1 MTLTI
6 TLKSLPMQSVHCML
20 IIRKFS
26 SLKSSSLPLD
36 NASKLKI
43 YSYKFG
49 RGFRLTSG
57 AWQEGCGLALIGANH
72 FKWKAEGK
80 ENVIGSIEAL
90 LRVLR
95 PIPEILVIGLNPNVN
110 NNGSGIV
117 SSSGSAI
124 NTSNTTTN
132 SINSNTTTKIDF
144 TLLKKEFG
152 CNFEVSDPV
161 NEFNTLILFFS
172 NLISLSFHLKQKKI
186 TAAHT
191 FNALIDDDR
200 RVIGLFHVPAIN
212 SNKV

>member
-1 MTLTI
+1 
-6 TLKSLPMQSVHCML
+6 ML

-95 PIPEILVIGLNPNVN
+95 PIPEILVIGLNSNVN

-124 NTSNTTTN
+124 TNTINSNTTTTTTTNTN
-132 SINSNTTTKIDF
+132 SINSNTTTTIDF

-152 CNFEVSDPV
+152 CNFEISDPV
-161 NEFNTLILFFS
+161 KHFYPFFLI
-172 NLISLSFHLKQKKI
+172 
-186 TAAHT
+186 
-191 FNALIDDDR
+191 
-200 RVIGLFHVPAIN
+200 
-212 SNKV
+212 

>member
-1 MTLTI
+1 
-6 TLKSLPMQSVHCML
+6 ML

-95 PIPEILVIGLNPNVN
+95 PIPEILVIGLNSNVN

-132 SINSNTTTKIDF
+132 NINSINSNTTTTIDF

-152 CNFEVSDPV
+152 CNFEISDPV
-161 NEFNTLILFFS
+161 KHFYPFFLI
-172 NLISLSFHLKQKKI
+172 
-186 TAAHT
+186 
-191 FNALIDDDR
+191 
-200 RVIGLFHVPAIN
+200 
-212 SNKV
+212 